1 MAVKMLSLVI
11 LLVSILAVT
20 NIVLPGITHII
31 FLYRS
36 RFSRYSYD
44 SDPIVFKYYRP
55 EAIT

>member
-11 LLVSILAVT
+11 LLVSILTVT
-20 NIVLPGITHII
+20 NIVLPGITNII

-44 SDPIVFKYYRP
+44 RDPIIFKYYRP

>member
-1 MAVKMLSLVI
+1 MLSVVI

-20 NIVLPGITHII
+20 NIVLSGNTHII